1 MWHLPLISP
10 EEARGKVKEI
20 YADIIR
26 MEGKPHRLLQCFA
39 SDPEIL
45 NSEWQLEKTLMHG
58 ESALPR
64 KLRHYISLTVSTL
77 YSCGG

>member
-10 EEARGKVKEI
+10 EDAQGKVKDI
-20 YADIIR
+20 YDDVAR
-26 MEGKPHRLLQCFA
+26 LEGKPHRLLQCFA
-39 SDPEIL
+39 NEPQVLDA
-45 NSEWQLEKTLMHG
+45 EWNLEKALMHG

-64 KLRHYISLTVSTL
+64 RLRHYISLTVSTL